1 MWKMSVSAVRSDLA
15 GLAGS
20 FVVLLL
26 AGALLSATGVVIET
40 GLRAGGVQ
48 PGAPDDP
55 AQLLLLATS
64 FSGTALM
71 VVLLV
76 VASTFSLAIRR
87 HLRTYALLQ
96 TVGATR
102 DQVRRI
108 VAGQV
113 LLVSAAAAPVGALIG
128 MVGAQL
134 LTPALVDAGIVA
146 PGFTLYYSV
155 LPVLAAIA
163 LLVPASLLAAM
174 VSVRATVRASPS
186 TAVQDSVVE
195 ATALSR
201 GRRASALVCAVLGLG
216 AAFSPLF
223 VPGTIGAASAGASAL
238 LLISAA
244 ALSGPQLVGWLLR
257 GGDAS
262 SSTVGRAPVRLA
274 LSSSRGFSR
283 RLSTAIVPLAVALA
297 VGSVQTSMNSTVAT
311 AAAQQ
316 LEAGLSADL
325 VVTDPAGLSPQ
336 QLAQITGVPGV
347 DSVTALSAAAVQVRT
362 DSEGPTA
369 LAWEST
375 AVRGL
380 STGPQPSGPSS
391 LTSPSYDP
399 GVTKGS
405 LGDLATP
412 DTVAISRDAAFTNGQ
427 QVGDAVSFR
436 YGDGHESTA
445 TVVAVYDRS
454 LGFGDYILGQGT
466 LTAQDPQSTADTALI
481 TTTPGASGTVS
492 EQLSTLGIAA
502 TDKATYEQQALA
514 SSASVQQL
522 SATLLLTLL
531 LFIGLAAANSLIMST
546 AGRRSELALL
556 HLLGATRRQLVT
568 MALVES
574 LIIGAIAWAI
584 GTLAVLP
591 AVIGVGY
598 GLLGGFAVPLDLG
611 TYGWL
616 SLAVLATAVLSV
628 VPTATRLVGGS
639 RTPGSLR
646 AA

>member
-87 HLRTYALLQ
+87 HRRTYALLQ

-128 MVGAQL
+128 MVGARF
-134 LTPALVDAGIVA
+134 LTPALVDARIVA

-195 ATALSR
+195 ATELSR
-201 GRRASALVCAVLGLG
+201 GRRVSALVCAVLGLG

-223 VPGTIGAASAGASAL
+223 VPGTVGAASAGASAL

-325 VVTDPAGLSPQ
+325 VVTDPTGLSTQ

-380 STGPQPSGPSS
+380 AQPPGPSP
-391 LTSPSYDP
+391 LTSPAYDP
-399 GVTKGS
+399 GVTTGS

-412 DTVAISRDAAFTNGQ
+412 DTVAISRDAAFTNSQ

-466 LTAQDPQSTADTALI
+466 LAAQDPQSTADTALI

-598 GLLGGFAVPLDLG
+598 GLLGGFSVPLDLG

-639 RTPGSLR
+639 GTPGSLS

>member
-87 HLRTYALLQ
+87 HRRTYALLQ

-128 MVGAQL
+128 MVGARF

-201 GRRASALVCAVLGLG
+201 GRRVSALVCAVLGLG

-223 VPGTIGAASAGASAL
+223 VPGTVGAASAGASAL

-325 VVTDPAGLSPQ
+325 VVTDPTGLSTQ

-380 STGPQPSGPSS
+380 AQPPGPSP
-391 LTSPSYDP
+391 LTSPAYDP
-399 GVTKGS
+399 GVTTGS

-412 DTVAISRDAAFTNGQ
+412 DTVAISRDAAFTNSQ

-466 LTAQDPQSTADTALI
+466 LAAQDPQSTADTALI

-598 GLLGGFAVPLDLG
+598 GLLGGFSVPLDLG

-639 RTPGSLR
+639 RTPGSLS